1 MQPSLRNKSLIL
13 NRIAVI
19 LKNLKNNKN
28 YVEKIERERER
39 EKLRE
44 TEAKRQRKRVRH
56 PANRIELIVPICS
69 IVVPPPELMK
79 IKEFT

>member
-39 EKLRE
+39 ETERQRERAKLRD
-44 TEAKRQRKRVRH
+44 RQTDRVRQTDRG
-56 PANRIELIVPICS
+56 NFE
-69 IVVPPPELMK
+69 
-79 IKEFT
+79 

>member
-39 EKLRE
+39 ETERDRGKE
-44 TEAKRQRKRVRH
+44 TEKKSS
-56 PANRIELIVPICS
+56 PSSKSYWTNCS
-69 IVVPPPELMK
+69 DL
-79 IKEFT
+79 